1 MASQNGI
8 RILVVDDDA
17 LVCRSLCEVLSFEGY
32 GCSSVEDAAQALERL
47 KETPYDV
54 VISDMKMPRMSGLDL
69 LKAIRAQHPAVDVI
83 MVTGFGSIDTAVAAM
98 RLGAVDYITKPIID
112 DEIKMVIR
120 RLADKKRLADENAY
134 LRTKMASSQRQKC
147 GEIIGKSVSM
157 QKIYDLIGVVA
168 DTKTTVLISGES
180 GTGKRLVAH
189 AIHMSAPGAEERPF
203 VEMSCGALPETLL
216 ESELFG
222 HVKGAYTGAIKDRVG
237 RFESAEGGT
246 IFLDEIDAFTPALQ
260 VKLLR
265 VLQEGEF
272 ERVGET
278 QTRKANVRVIAA
290 TNQDLEQLI
299 GDGKFRNDLYYR
311 LNIISIRIPPLRER
325 KEDVSLLVEHFIE
338 KHARDLN
345 KTISGIS
352 DEALQKLLG
361 YAWPGNVRELENAIE
376 RACVLT
382 RGAMIQTTDLPE
394 NILKD
399 AVEVAPAAVAAAANG
414 GTLKDALKDSE
425 KKLIL
430 EALDRAGW
438 NKKEAAKALGINRT
452 TLYKKM
458 SQFGIEP
465 NNRKPS

>member
-1 MASQNGI
+1 MSQNGI

-17 LVCRSLCEVLSFEGY
+17 LVRRSLCEVLSFEGY
-32 GCSSVEDAAQALERL
+32 GCSSVEDAAEALKRL
-47 KETPYDV
+47 KEAPYDV

-69 LKAIRAQHPAVDVI
+69 LKSVKSDFPQVRVI

-120 RLADKKRLADENAY
+120 RIAQEKKLVDENVY
-134 LRTKMASSQRQKC
+134 LRTKVADAQRQKC
-147 GEIIGKSVSM
+147 CEIIGKSVKM
-157 QKIYDLIGVVA
+157 QKIYDLIGIVA
-168 DTKTTVLISGES
+168 QTQTTVLIHGES

-189 AIHMSAPGAEERPF
+189 AIHQSADGADQRAF
-203 VEMSCGALPETLL
+203 VEVSCGALPETLL

-222 HVKGAYTGAIKDRVG
+222 HVRGAYTGAIKDRVG

-278 QTRKANVRVIAA
+278 KTRTANVRIIAA
-290 TNQDLEQLI
+290 TNQDLEKLI
-299 GDGKFRNDLYYR
+299 KDGKFRNDLYYR
-311 LNIISIRIPPLRER
+311 LNIISIGIPPLRER
-325 KEDVSLLVEHFIE
+325 KEDISLLVEHFVE
-338 KHARDLN
+338 KHAKGLN
-345 KTISGIS
+345 KAINGITE
-352 DEALQKLLG
+352 EALERLLG
-361 YAWPGNVRELENAIE
+361 YSWPGNVRELENVIE

-382 RGAMIQTTDLPE
+382 RTAMIQAADLPE
-394 NILKD
+394 GVLK
-399 AVEVAPAAVAAAANG
+399 ASEKGMPAAAAAAPVNG
-414 GTLKDALKDSE
+414 GSLKDALRDPE
-425 KKLIL
+425 RKLIL
-430 EALDRAGW
+430 DALDRCGW

-458 SQFGIEP
+458 NLFRIEG
-465 NNRKPS
+465 NNKKPS